1 MMQKILFTFMLL
13 CGNFAFSQT
22 LTPEICWSFDGKN
35 TDVKEIVLIPPTKEM
50 TSLIEKITEEF
61 HSKLPIE
68 IGSAE
73 IEHAIALID
82 DSVRWIVMPNKW
94 TEVLL
99 ENDSEQTRKM
109 SRKEQKEI
117 AYMFL
122 SESVFLLSLH
132 DLEIKTPITNATE
145 VLLIDKNILKLLYS
159 MRSNAYSYGI
169 DDILKAFVEGYT
181 HLSMPPY
188 KSYPTAAERI
198 GTIFIYEAML
208 NDSLQ
213 QIRDEKYAKEMETQ
227 AIQDSIENV
236 VEIPRPEN
244 SEKIDQIVNADR
256 SESEIDSILKA
267 HYIRLAEDSL
277 AMANMYVKNPKT
289 KVKCTTP
296 KRHLGKAKEGER
308 LIHTFLVKNV
318 GKEDLYFFDAI
329 TDSKAVGADYCAFT
343 GIKPGESCRVIV
355 FWTPDASDIG
365 KAARRIRL
373 KGNFE
378 PALILTL
385 KAKVSRDETLYN
397 ISQTEADYNKSIYT
411 VPIDEAQALADSLPK
426 TAVKWEEDTYDFK
439 EVVEGEKVSHHYKL
453 QNVGNANLHIT
464 KVKPSCG
471 CTASYCDKEIIKP
484 GETCEVIVE
493 FNSAGKSGT
502 QQKSITVTGN
512 FEGGTQKVLKIT
524 GDVIEKKNK

>member
-35 TDVKEIVLIPPTKEM
+35 TDVKEVVLIPLSGDLTEFTKQIAHEF
-50 TSLIEKITEEF
+50 KIKQTT
-61 HSKLPIE
+61 K
-68 IGSAE
+68 IGLAE
-73 IEHAIALID
+73 INHAIALID
-82 DSVRWIVMPNKW
+82 DDVRWIVMPNKW
-94 TEVLL
+94 TNVLS
-99 ENDSEQTRKM
+99 ENYSEQPRKI
-109 SRKEQKEI
+109 SRKEQKEMGSMLI
-117 AYMFL
+117 
-122 SESVFLLSLH
+122 SELLFLLSLH
-132 DLEIKTPITNATE
+132 DLELKTPINNATE
-145 VLLIDKNILKLLYS
+145 VLLIDKNIIKLLHSIRGDDY
-159 MRSNAYSYGI
+159 YYGSS
-169 DDILKAFVEGYT
+169 DIPKEFIRGYT
-181 HLSMPPY
+181 QISMPPY

-198 GTIFIYEAML
+198 GTMFIYQAML
-208 NDSLQ
+208 ADSMQ
-213 QIRDEKYAKEMETQ
+213 QIRDEEYAKEMETQ

-365 KAARRIRL
+365 KAARRVRL

-378 PALILTL
+378 PALTLTL
-385 KAKVSRDETLYN
+385 KAKVSRDESLYN
-397 ISQTEADYNKSIYT
+397 ISQAEADYHKSIYT

-426 TAVKWEEDTYDFK
+426 TAVKWEEDTYNFK
-439 EVVEGEKVSHHYKL
+439 EVVEGEKVTHHYKL
-453 QNVGNANLHIT
+453 QNIGKEDLHIT